1 MIINDH
7 FILTAQQC
15 VVNTKPEELFVVAG
29 AFQINTMDD
38 NRAIYTARV
47 SNFFNDMSARISR
60 SIWVAFFYS
69 LHYWNSKKVASYH
82 CNHNTRENA
91 DAICVLYIAE
101 QIEFGRYVQPM
112 CLPDDETVFSEGSR
126 CFIAGWGETF
136 SNDQESSLHE
146 LDMPLLR

>member
-1 MIINDH
+1 MKIFHEFLRKIRQDII
-7 FILTAQQC
+7 
-15 VVNTKPEELFVVAG
+15 E
-29 AFQINTMDD
+29 IN
-38 NRAIYTARV
+38 
-47 SNFFNDMSARISR
+47 F
-60 SIWVAFFYS
+60 
-69 LHYWNSKKVASYH
+69 WNSKKVASYH
-82 CNHNTRENA
+82 CNHNTRDNA

-101 QIEFGRYVQPM
+101 QIEFGRYIQPM

>member
-1 MIINDH
+1 MGGVKNCFAIAHLLLNKGVIH
-7 FILTAQQC
+7 GLEFCCLFVCFAVC
-15 VVNTKPEELFVVAG
+15 SALPELFALQNAKYAKYLRNAKYV
-29 AFQINTMDD
+29 T
-38 NRAIYTARV
+38 V
-47 SNFFNDMSARISR
+47 SLTLCHRTQRFSNMRDI
-60 SIWVAFFYS
+60 
-69 LHYWNSKKVASYH
+69 
-82 CNHNTRENA
+82 A

>member
-1 MIINDH
+1 MIIEP
-7 FILTAQQC
+7 FTQAR
-15 VVNTKPEELFVVAG
+15 
-29 AFQINTMDD
+29 FQIVAMI
-38 NRAIYTARV
+38 RMQH
-47 SNFFNDMSARISR
+47 FSA
-60 SIWVAFFYS
+60 AFLKMLQFS
-69 LHYWNSKKVASYH
+69 TCLNYWNSIKVASYH

-146 LDMPLLR
+146 LDMPLLRYFFVSLMLKNFFT

>member
-1 MIINDH
+1 MNNNATFFLKMLH
-7 FILTAQQC
+7 FSKAQIM
-15 VVNTKPEELFVVAG
+15 EL
-29 AFQINTMDD
+29 
-38 NRAIYTARV
+38 
-47 SNFFNDMSARISR
+47 
-60 SIWVAFFYS
+60 
-69 LHYWNSKKVASYH
+69 KKVASYH